1 MFTIDE
7 LAREAGTR
15 TSTVRLY
22 QTKGLLP
29 PPEIRGRVGWYGPSH
44 LARLRVIERLQARGF
59 SLAAIRELLEN
70 WARGATLASV
80 LDPHDELGTELT
92 AGDFAALFPGGE
104 IDPDVAARAV
114 ALGLVSYE
122 AGTEMFRAPSRA
134 FLEIGREL
142 AAHGVSPARSID
154 EFERLA
160 ADTRRIAERFVNL
173 FGEYV
178 IGSAV
183 DTTSMPATIARF
195 RGLAA
200 RAVQELLDA
209 ALDDLVAALLAE
221 SSPQASPEP
230 RR

>member
-29 PPEIRGRVGWYGPSH
+29 PPEIRGRVGWYGETH

-59 SLAAIRELLEN
+59 SLAAIKELLEN
-70 WARGATLASV
+70 WAQGATLAAV
-80 LDPHDELGTELT
+80 LDPHDELGGELT

-104 IDPDVAARAV
+104 IDPAAAARAM
-114 ALGLVSYE
+114 ALGLVSYD
-122 AGTEMFRAPSRA
+122 AGTEVFRVPSRA
-134 FLEIGREL
+134 FVEIGREL

-160 ADTRRIAERFVNL
+160 EDTRRIAERFVGL
-173 FGEYV
+173 FGDYV

-183 DTTSMPATIARF
+183 DPASMPETIARF

-200 RAVQELLDA
+200 RAVQELLDK
-209 ALDDLVAALLAE
+209 ALDDLVAQLGASGP
-221 SSPQASPEP
+221 SSRGA
-230 RR
+230 

>member
-22 QTKGLLP
+22 QTRGLLP
-29 PPEIRGRVGWYGPSH
+29 PPEIRGRVGYYGPGH
-44 LARLRVIERLQARGF
+44 LSRLRVIERLQARGY
-59 SLAAIRELLEN
+59 SLAAIKELLEN
-70 WARGATLASV
+70 WAQGATLAAV
-80 LDPHDELGTELT
+80 LDPHDELGAELT
-92 AGDFAALFPGGE
+92 ASDFAALFPGGQV
-104 IDPDVAARAV
+104 DPEVVARAV
-114 ALGLVSYE
+114 QLGLVSFDDG
-122 AGTEMFRAPSRA
+122 GTVRVPSRA

-160 ADTRRIAERFVNL
+160 EDTQRIAERFVGL
-173 FGEYV
+173 FGDYV

-183 DTTSMPATIARF
+183 DPASMPETIARF

-200 RAVQELLDA
+200 RAVQELLDK
-209 ALDDLVAALLAE
+209 ALDDLVAQLGASGP
-221 SSPQASPEP
+221 SSRGA
-230 RR
+230 